1 MYTDA
6 YACSNLPQMPDRAST
21 VALWTEPI
29 FTQTFNSST
38 EIAGT

>member
-21 VALWTEPI
+21 VALWTEPYLYSNI
-29 FTQTFNSST
+29 QLFH
-38 EIAGT
+38 